1 MPKKQ
6 VQPQL
11 IPEGQMEMVVFRGK
25 KVRRVF
31 HDDEWHFSIVDVI
44 EALTDTDRPGKYWH
58 DLKRKMEN
66 DEGFDELSDFIG
78 KLKMAGADGKFYPTD
93 AANTETLFRIV
104 QSVPSKKAEA
114 VKRWLAKT
122 GYERILE
129 RQNPDIAIKRAILD
143 YKLQGRDD
151 DWIEARVSCRL
162 ARQGLTDEWGS
173 RGIEGKQYAILTN
186 LIHEKT
192 FDLSV
197 KQHEDYKGLKKH
209 NLRDHMTSTELLF
222 TRLGEASTKDIA
234 VARDAQG
241 FRENEQAAQQGGQ
254 IAGNARRALQRQTG
268 QRVVSPS
275 NYLPHSK
282 NTGTTK
288 EIPPPETP

>member
-25 KVRRVF
+25 KVRREL
-31 HDDEWHFSIVDVI
+31 HDYEWYFSVVDVI
-44 EALTDTDRPGKYWH
+44 EALTDTSNPRRYWS
-58 DLKRKMEN
+58 DLKVKLTKEEGYDQLYEN
-66 DEGFDELSDFIG
+66 IVQ
-78 KLKMAGADGKFYPTD
+78 LKMPSADGKSYNTD
-93 AANTETLFRIV
+93 TANTETLFRIV

-114 VKRWLAKT
+114 IKRWLAKR

-143 YKLQGRDD
+143 YKLQGRND

-209 NLRDHMTSTELLF
+209 KLRDHMTSTELLF

-268 QRVVSPS
+268 QWVVSSS

-288 EIPPPETP
+288 EILPPETP